1 MQRTKDV
8 NYLEVSS
15 FQTKD
20 EVLTEFCA
28 SESTLGAVGEK
39 NEAGFGK
46 YDDDL

>member
-8 NYLEVSS
+8 NYLE
-15 FQTKD
+15 TKD
-20 EVLTEFCA
+20 ETLTEFCA

-46 YDDDL
+46 YDDDV